1 MYEKINK
8 ASYIKHQK
16 KNFDSLKNIAE
27 SFNPYTFAS
36 KKYRVID
43 FTNVVWVSWVSWVSY
58 LRYVID

>member
-27 SFNPYTFAS
+27 LFLQYIKDYLEGVFIKKDESF
-36 KKYRVID
+36 
-43 FTNVVWVSWVSWVSY
+43 
-58 LRYVID
+58 